1 MPSRKRSIQSVD
13 GGGRD
18 AAPTLL
24 HRLRNTWQFANV
36 CQWIYMFG
44 KAAKIDDSIDVDVR
58 ISRVPAYPVSLSPA
72 RLMLAPVLAA
82 ANALAQDIE
91 AECLKP
97 NSTLLSDLALAI
109 LKLVSSHRGLTH
121 DIFDDQMRKQYLTKA
136 PDSNPFGD
144 DDDPHKFAEFDV
156 FAKIKVLQRLT
167 QWTMIHP
174 ERIRDKVEE
183 QKDTEQASW
192 RIEPYGWDREDRT
205 YFVLDDNRV
214 YRLTEPPL
222 APPRPKPKKSKPFRG
237 GRRSSKR
244 QRTMPSTSDLAADI
258 AAEGD
263 GEVEPVD
270 NGLGGRVW
278 ECVAVTLQ
286 EVQDFLEGLGKTRD
300 DNEKILRRQLQT
312 HLVPILEK
320 QEESRKRKQVQRER
334 ELLNLAKMAN
344 AKRSSRIAGKV
355 ERQKQEDKEKE
366 EEHQRRETDAAKRRE
381 EQEHLKL
388 EKERDFRLF
397 SRQRRLQEREARRL
411 QHEEELAQLSEDS
424 KAASSTTGRIS
435 ERRLQAEM
443 ERNRQALKD
452 LEQEEE
458 DWVFDCACGLYGQ
471 VDDGTHSVA
480 CEKCNVWQHS
490 KCLGVSEEEAD
501 RPAFHFVCSPCKR
514 RDEVAKPPPRSIIK
528 LKLNP
533 TGSSGVHHKPADNP
547 SMPLSTRPPAADD
560 GGSTQPIER
569 AHFAAQAYLPK
580 GSPSHSATVAW
591 QYVSPIS
598 TTPSFPKACEASE
611 SADQSV
617 RIPPIHQNGNAEA
630 SRATEG
636 QEVQLT
642 LSMAGIRGDD
652 TTISISQPGQV
663 PRVGSTDVTTA
674 IEGITLLTGSP
685 LTIASAHIDSSGQ
698 GRNSDALVDA
708 APGPTHATHDAQKAS
723 NNLGETFSSGSN
735 LTHTTTTAG
744 S

>member
-1 MPSRKRSIQSVD
+1 MPSRKRSVQSAD
-13 GGGRD
+13 GDGRD
-18 AAPTLL
+18 AASTLL
-24 HRLRNTWQFANV
+24 HRIRNTWQFANV

-44 KAAKIDDSIDVDVR
+44 KAAKIDESIDVD
-58 ISRVPAYPVSLSPA
+58 
-72 RLMLAPVLAA
+72 
-82 ANALAQDIE
+82 DIE

-121 DIFDDQMRKQYLTKA
+121 DIFDDQIRKQYLAKV
-136 PDSNPFGD
+136 PDNNPFGD
-144 DDDPHKFAEFDV
+144 DDDPRKFAEFDV
-156 FAKIKVLQRLT
+156 FTKINVLQQLT

-205 YFVLDDNRV
+205 YFVLDDNRI
-214 YRLTEPPL
+214 YRLTEPPP

-237 GRRSSKR
+237 ARRSSKR
-244 QRTMPSTSDLAADI
+244 QRTMPSTRDPAADM

-270 NGLGGRVW
+270 DGLGGRIW

-286 EVQDFLEGLGKTRD
+286 EVRDFLEGLGKTRD

-320 QEESRKRKQVQRER
+320 QEESQKRKQAQRER

-366 EEHQRRETDAAKRRE
+366 EEQQRRDTDAAKRRE

-435 ERRLQAEM
+435 ERRLQAEI

-452 LEQEEE
+452 LEEVEE

-501 RPAFHFVCSPCKR
+501 RPDFHFVCGPCKH
-514 RDEVAKPPPRSIIK
+514 RDEVAKAPPRSIIR

-533 TGSSGVHHKPADNP
+533 TGSSGVHHRPADNP
-547 SMPLSTRPPAADD
+547 PMLPSTRPPAIGD
-560 GGSTQPIER
+560 GASTLSTEQ
-569 AHFAAQAYLPK
+569 AHLAAQAYLPK
-580 GSPSHSATVAW
+580 GSPSHSVSVAG

-598 TTPSFPKACEASE
+598 TTPSFPKASEASE
-611 SADQSV
+611 STDQSV
-617 RIPPIHQNGNAEA
+617 HMPPIQQNGNAEA
-630 SRATEG
+630 SRAADG
-636 QEVQLT
+636 QEAQQT
-642 LSMAGIRGDD
+642 PSIA
-652 TTISISQPGQV
+652 TISQPGKV
-663 PRVGSTDVTTA
+663 PRVGSTDVATA
-674 IEGITLLTGSP
+674 IRGTALPTASP
-685 LTIASAHIDSSGQ
+685 VTIASAHIDSGRQ
-698 GRNSDALVDA
+698 GRNNGTSVDA
-708 APGPTHATHDAQKAS
+708 APGPTHDAHDAQRAR
-723 NNLGETFSSGSN
+723 NNLGKPLSSGSN
-735 LTHTTTTAG
+735 LTDIAKASSTPTEQLPPATSSSWPYKQSPVAQVGTSGPAKDG
-744 S
+744 YQREQI

>member
-13 GGGRD
+13 GDGRD

-24 HRLRNTWQFANV
+24 HRIRNTWQFANV

-44 KAAKIDDSIDVDVR
+44 KAAKIDDSIDVD
-58 ISRVPAYPVSLSPA
+58 
-72 RLMLAPVLAA
+72 
-82 ANALAQDIE
+82 DIE

-97 NSTLLSDLALAI
+97 DSTLLSDLALAI

-121 DIFDDQMRKQYLTKA
+121 DIFDDHMRKQYLAKA
-136 PDSNPFGD
+136 PDGNPFGD

-156 FAKIKVLQRLT
+156 FTKIKVLQQLT

-183 QKDTEQASW
+183 QKDSEQASW

-214 YRLTEPPL
+214 YRLTEPPP
-222 APPRPKPKKSKPFRG
+222 APPRWKPKKSKPFRG
-237 GRRSSKR
+237 GRRSSNR
-244 QRTMPSTSDLAADI
+244 QRTMPSPSDPAADM

-270 NGLGGRVW
+270 DGLGGRVW

-286 EVQDFLEGLGKTRD
+286 EVRDFLEDLGRTRD

-320 QEESRKRKQVQRER
+320 QEESQKRKQAQRER

-366 EEHQRRETDAAKRRE
+366 EQHRRMESDAARRRE
-381 EQEHLKL
+381 EQAYLKL

-424 KAASSTTGRIS
+424 KAASSMTGRIS
-435 ERRLQAEM
+435 ERRLQAEI

-452 LEQEEE
+452 LEEEEE

-480 CEKCNVWQHS
+480 CEECNVWQHS
-490 KCLGVSEEEAD
+490 KCLGVSEKEAD
-501 RPAFHFVCSPCKR
+501 RPEFHFVCGHCKHR
-514 RDEVAKPPPRSIIK
+514 EEVAKAPPKGIIK

-533 TGSSGVHHKPADNP
+533 TGSSGVRHQPADNP
-547 SMPLSTRPPAADD
+547 SMPPSTRPPAAGD
-560 GGSTQPIER
+560 GTSTLPT
-569 AHFAAQAYLPK
+569 AKSHFAAQACLPK
-580 GSPSHSATVAW
+580 RSLSHSASVAG
-591 QYVSPIS
+591 QYVSPIP
-598 TTPSFPKACEASE
+598 TAPSFPEAGGAGE
-611 SADQSV
+611 STDRSV
-617 RIPPIHQNGNAEA
+617 HAPPIRQNGNAEA
-630 SRATEG
+630 SRAAED
-636 QEVQLT
+636 QEAQQT
-642 LSMAGIRGDD
+642 QSIDGIRRND
-652 TTISISQPGQV
+652 P
-663 PRVGSTDVTTA
+663 VGSTDVTTA
-674 IEGITLLTGSP
+674 LRRTALPTASP
-685 LTIASAHIDSSGQ
+685 VVIASTYIDS
-698 GRNSDALVDA
+698 
-708 APGPTHATHDAQKAS
+708 
-723 NNLGETFSSGSN
+723 
-735 LTHTTTTAG
+735 
-744 S
+744 